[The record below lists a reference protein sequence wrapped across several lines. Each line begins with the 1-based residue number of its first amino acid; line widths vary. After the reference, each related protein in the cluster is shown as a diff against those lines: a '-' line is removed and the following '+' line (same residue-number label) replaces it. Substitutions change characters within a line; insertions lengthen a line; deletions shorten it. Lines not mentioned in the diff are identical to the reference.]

1 MYQHAKQ
8 ASCWIIH
15 PIIYGDWPMQEKLI
29 QFAQEADTDAMM
41 LMDTSKANPNQLA
54 LFATVGYPAQSKETI
69 LNDKLN
75 TCVESTQKQKLSETS
90 EAVLTSKE
98 KGLEPYWNG
107 LCKVISSKLLLPIGI
122 DSPGSVSTLYDTSL
136 NKTVANSWFLTKQNT
151 VRKKNSRRIFSQSCM
166 YSVAECTD
174 SEVTVTKSKKIRVY
188 PTTEQ
193 REILR
198 QWFGTARFIY
208 NQTVA
213 LLNETETPANWK
225 AIKTGIIQSLPDWS
239 KETPYQ
245 VKSVAI
251 RDACI
256 AIREAKKKCKKTGE
270 RQSVSFKSKRNS
282 IDSIFIPKSAIKARG
297 IYHTLLGD
305 LTMSETLP
313 ENICDSRFV
322 KENDKYYLCVSY
334 TVTTPKRKP
343 NGRVVAL
350 DPGVRTFLT
359 YFHEHGFGW
368 LGHHAINPIQRLCS
382 YLDDLLSRACRA
394 KSQSRKNMRRAANR
408 IHKRIRNLVD
418 ELHKKVARYLVNN
431 FDIILL
437 PTFETSDMV
446 MRGKRKLR
454 KKSARQMLTLSHYR
468 FKQFLKHKAK
478 ENGCSVVDVS
488 EAYTSKTASWNGEIR
503 NTLGSKK
510 VIKDSVGLKMDRD
523 LNGARGIF
531 LRALVDEPWLLA
543 LSNLQTV

>member
-1 MYQHAKQ
+1 
-8 ASCWIIH
+8 
-15 PIIYGDWPMQEKLI
+15 MQEKLTLS
-29 QFAQEADTDAMM
+29 AQEADTDVMM
-41 LMDTSKANPNQLA
+41 LKDTSKANPVQLE
-54 LFATVGYPAQSKETI
+54 LFATVGYPAQNRETI

-90 EAVLTSKE
+90 EVESTSKE

-122 DSPGSVSTLYDTSL
+122 DSPVSALTLYDTSL

-151 VRKKNSRRIFSQSCM
+151 VRRKNSHRIFSQSCTS
-166 YSVAECTD
+166 SVAECTG

-198 QWFGTARFIY
+198 QWFGTARFTY
-208 NQTVA
+208 NKTVA
-213 LLNETETPANWK
+213 LLNDTDTKANWK
-225 AIKTGIIQSLPDWS
+225 AIKTGILHDLPQWS
-239 KETPYQ
+239 KKTPYQ
-245 VKSVAI
+245 IKSVAI
-251 RDACI
+251 RDACK
-256 AIREAKKKCKKTGE
+256 AVSNAKIKCSQTGE
-270 RQSVSFKSKRNS
+270 VQHVSFKSKRS
-282 IDSIFIPKSAIKARG
+282 SSDSIFIPKSAIKERG
-297 IYHTLLGD
+297 PYHTKLGD
-305 LTMSETLP
+305 LRITETLP
-313 ENICDSRFV
+313 NTICDSRLL
-322 KENDKYYLCVSY
+322 KENDKYYLCISY

-368 LGHHAINPIQRLCS
+368 LGHHAINRIQRLCS
-382 YLDDLLSRACRA
+382 YLDDLLSRASKATRQA
-394 KSQSRKNMRRAANR
+394 RKNMRRAANR
-408 IHKRIRNLVD
+408 TRNRIRNLVD
-418 ELHKKVARYLVNN
+418 ELHKKVARYLVDN

-437 PTFETSDMV
+437 PTFETSGIV

-478 ENGCSVVDVS
+478 ETGCLVIDVC
-488 EAYTSKTASWNGEIR
+488 EAYTSKTVSWNGEMSP
-503 NTLGSKK
+503 TLGGKK
-510 VIKDSVGLKMDRD
+510 VIKDSAGLKMDRD

-531 LRALVDEPWLLA
+531 LRALVDEPWLLCV
-543 LSNLQTV
+543 SNLQTA